1 MLSRGLGRYSC
12 EGGGLGNGIGVY
24 QHYGK
29 SYLQR
34 YVSEFDFRYNG
45 RKLNDDERRDEALK
59 RY

>member
-1 MLSRGLGRYSC
+1 MWWC
-12 EGGGLGNGIGVY
+12 GLGNGIGVY

-29 SYLQR
+29 SHLQR